1 LNIALKRME
10 QDKVAISRS
19 WDSWTGL
26 ASGIVD
32 VMRRTMAASN
42 APKPSADIETDQPE
56 PLESAIEQPVPT
68 QKPIQ
73 PQRRAKKNRRK
84 R

>member
-1 LNIALKRME
+1 ME

-42 APKPSADIETDQPE
+42 AAKTKADVETVVPEQTPST
-56 PLESAIEQPVPT
+56 IEQIVPE

>member
-1 LNIALKRME
+1 
-10 QDKVAISRS
+10 
-19 WDSWTGL
+19 
-26 ASGIVD
+26 
-32 VMRRTMAASN
+32 MRRTMAASN